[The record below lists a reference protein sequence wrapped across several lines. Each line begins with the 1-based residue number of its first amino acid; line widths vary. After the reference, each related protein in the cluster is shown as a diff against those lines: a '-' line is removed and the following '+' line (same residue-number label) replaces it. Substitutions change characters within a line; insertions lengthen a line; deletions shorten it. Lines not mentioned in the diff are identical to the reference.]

1 MFIKNQLCLYY
12 FFFLMPCKVNKKT
25 CNRILSGRY
34 ISVFDKINVY
44 PIMITV
50 TPRAAC
56 APMTSACS
64 ISAVLLGPD
73 IKQP

>member
-1 MFIKNQLCLYY
+1 MFIKISYIFN
-12 FFFLMPCKVNKKT
+12 FLFLLAKLIKKSRKPLLT
-25 CNRILSGRY
+25 IRY
-34 ISVFDKINVY
+34 IYVFDKINVY

-56 APMTSACS
+56 APITSACS